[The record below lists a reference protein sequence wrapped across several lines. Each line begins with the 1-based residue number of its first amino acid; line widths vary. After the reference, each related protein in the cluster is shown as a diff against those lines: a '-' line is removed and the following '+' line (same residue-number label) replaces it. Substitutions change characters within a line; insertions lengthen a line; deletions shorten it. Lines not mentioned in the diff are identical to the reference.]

1 MTTSPG
7 MRIFKVFLLWCL
19 LGAGVLSFAQVQ
31 QNVPT
36 FSVSV
41 DLIKVPITVFDL
53 NGAPL
58 ERMSRADFRIYE
70 DGQPQPIRS
79 FGIDTNPVSVVL
91 LLDTSGTVANE
102 WKQIKEAA
110 GGFSEALS
118 RGDRIS
124 VITFSDDIQLN
135 MDWTEDTRQVRKV
148 LGKVQLGLRTNL
160 YDAMFE
166 ASQKQLKDV
175 DGRKAII
182 LLTDFLNNQS
192 LIGYQEAVRAILQS
206 QASLYIVSKTML
218 VKEAARTQRRVVIL
232 NDIYQR
238 LFGDANYIDE
248 FFAKKEAQM
257 TDLAEK
263 TGGRCYFPSDYSQI
277 KNVYRQVAQELKNQ
291 YFLTYIS
298 ESSKARN
305 SFHNISVEYLQPASK
320 LIYRKG
326 YYFKPDPVFSPR
338 DGMRQR

>member
-19 LGAGVLSFAQVQ
+19 LGAGVLSFAQIQ

-58 ERMSRADFRIYE
+58 QRMERADFRIYE

-110 GGFSEALS
+110 EGFSEALS

-124 VITFSDDIQLN
+124 IITFSDDIQLN
-135 MDWTEDTRQVRKV
+135 MGWTEDTRQVRKA

-166 ASQKQLKDV
+166 ASQNQLKDI

-218 VKEAARTQRRVVIL
+218 VREAARTQRRVVIL

-277 KNVYRQVAQELKNQ
+277 KSVYRQVAQELRNQ